1 MMRWAHHPSR
11 CEVALFSILS
21 PLTVSEGTPGGG
33 RVYQDTPE
41 QKAGR
46 VSLGSQRDGD
56 WHTTSA
62 GMAGSGC
69 KPSVLR
75 ARCCQCRPL
84 AWQEFCIFFPRWGN
98 FKCAKGVL
106 KFRQARAWGDKRGGE
121 SRCLLPLSPPGLKSC
136 RLHENKNPNSM
147 TFTAYI
153 NMIFFFCFAIW
164 PICVSFEKMENLKVI
179 SRSIYSREATVLNDS
194 SLNIY

>member
-84 AWQEFCIFFPRWGN
+84 AWQEVCIFFPAEGTSN
-98 FKCAKGVL
+98 VL
-106 KFRQARAWGDKRGGE
+106 KVFWSSGK
-121 SRCLLPLSPPGLKSC
+121 PGLEGIREEENQDVFFLWAQEDSNPADFMKI
-136 RLHENKNPNSM
+136 RIPIQWHLLH
-147 TFTAYI
+147 I
-153 NMIFFFCFAIW
+153 
-164 PICVSFEKMENLKVI
+164 
-179 SRSIYSREATVLNDS
+179 
-194 SLNIY
+194 